1 MSQKNPMV
9 DPFCVS
15 FRHYLHIVLLSIV
28 YLSIS
33 LEVYI
38 WDQITSDIFFCF
50 CFVFM
55 FSFSSS
61 LIFCRTWVSYFIK
74 CINVII
80 LTWGQIYS
88 SLLSV
93 LSKGELKKLL
103 CQLHP
108 SSIFLYLILMGFWM
122 KKKSFQLYAL
132 FPRYLGVLFFFCKVF
147 VKVFLSKCTKSPMVL
162 SFIFQL

>member
-1 MSQKNPMV
+1 MV

-50 CFVFM
+50 YFVLM

-93 LSKGELKKLL
+93 LSKRELDKLL

-108 SSIFLYLILMGFWM
+108 SSIFHFLILMGFQM
-122 KKKSFQLYAL
+122 KKKLLNYMPYFQGI
-132 FPRYLGVLFFFCKVF
+132 LGSCFCFCKVF
-147 VKVFLSKCTKSPMVL
+147 VKVFLSKCTKSPMVF